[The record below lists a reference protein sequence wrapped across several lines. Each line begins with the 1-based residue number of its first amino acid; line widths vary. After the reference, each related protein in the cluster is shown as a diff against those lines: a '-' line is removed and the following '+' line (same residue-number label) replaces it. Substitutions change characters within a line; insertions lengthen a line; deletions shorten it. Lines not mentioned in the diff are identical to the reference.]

1 MRGRAS
7 DIAARLAERAEEV
20 CLYYLSNGRRSGN
33 YWHAGNVENAKGQ
46 SLWVRIRGRRHLVG
60 RWRDEAETDCYGDLL
75 DLIRLNGGYA
85 SLSEAMAEAERFLGL
100 APRRAEYEASHLKP
114 QSNGAEAARHLFARG
129 RPVRGTF
136 GEDYLASRGLAVPP
150 YDAVR
155 FLADAMFIGDDGA
168 RRSGPALLAAIRDRD
183 GIITGVHRTF
193 LATSVDGP
201 LVLSRRILGR
211 AKGNAVF
218 LGGAGDAALVG
229 EGLETV
235 LSFAGVLDGVR
246 VYAALSAAKL
256 AAWRWPEDA
265 RVLFV
270 AVDKDGNGAGARAAR
285 KLIERAAAVALPAVP
300 LYPQRGDFNDD
311 LRLDKPENFR
321 LQIMRQVKSGP
332 VIFSS

>member
-1 MRGRAS
+1 
-7 DIAARLAERAEEV
+7 
-20 CLYYLSNGRRSGN
+20 
-33 YWHAGNVENAKGQ
+33 
-46 SLWVRIRGRRHLVG
+46 
-60 RWRDEAETDCYGDLL
+60 
-75 DLIRLNGGYA
+75 
-85 SLSEAMAEAERFLGL
+85 
-100 APRRAEYEASHLKP
+100 
-114 QSNGAEAARHLFARG
+114 
-129 RPVRGTF
+129 
-136 GEDYLASRGLAVPP
+136 
-150 YDAVR
+150 
-155 FLADAMFIGDDGA
+155 MFIGDDGA

>member
-114 QSNGAEAARHLFARG
+114 QSTGADAARHLFARG

-201 LVLSRRILGR
+201 LVLSTPFFLAGPVMRPLWEKGLRRCCHLPAFSTAFVFMRLYRRRSSPPGVGLRMR
-211 AKGNAVF
+211 ACF
-218 LGGAGDAALVG
+218 LSPWTKTGM
-229 EGLETV
+229 
-235 LSFAGVLDGVR
+235 
-246 VYAALSAAKL
+246 
-256 AAWRWPEDA
+256 A
-265 RVLFV
+265 R
-270 AVDKDGNGAGARAAR
+270 
-285 KLIERAAAVALPAVP
+285 ERARPA
-300 LYPQRGDFNDD
+300 N
-311 LRLDKPENFR
+311 
-321 LQIMRQVKSGP
+321 
-332 VIFSS
+332 